1 MLKLLNTPPRLD
13 SDVAGS
19 PVLTHTHTH
28 THTEMNKGV
37 GKNFKH
43 LSCAFSVMN
52 NALIEIG

>member
-13 SDVAGS
+13 SDVACS
-19 PVLTHTHTH
+19 PVLRNTHIHTHR
-28 THTEMNKGV
+28 EMNKGM

-52 NALIEIG
+52 NALIETG

>member
-1 MLKLLNTPPRLD
+1 MWQ
-13 SDVAGS
+13 AAQF
-19 PVLTHTHTH
+19 LTHTLIHTLR
-28 THTEMNKGV
+28 EMNKGV

>member
-19 PVLTHTHTH
+19 PVLTHTHTRR
-28 THTEMNKGV
+28 EMNKGV